1 MDIQASVNWINS
13 VRDSYGDSIE
23 SVMTAHCLAN
33 PQHSS
38 IVAMTTMS
46 FGLHSL
52 EPEFLTDFANAGGD
66 VQYLEKATEAFLSV
80 RSKYFGL

>member
-33 PQHSS
+33 PQHSG
-38 IVAMTTMS
+38 IVAMTTTS